1 MDRPYLHFNPVV
13 LTTFLL
19 AASLNIL
26 SHLSLKGVGDVLKSI
41 QSIISL
47 TTGYSDATSE
57 LRNVPSDV
65 QSPFEISKNIPSDAR
80 TVFNALPSLSPKY
93 RSFASCPKCWALY
106 GFDPAVPSSI
116 PITCTAR
123 SIYMGPECGTHLR
136 RETKDERVQACREF
150 LHHDFKH
157 WITWMFCRPDISE
170 AFDWDPFEG
179 CDERG
184 DVMNDIWDG
193 SILRDFQGPEG
204 DGRFVVNLPNE
215 KRLVFSFNYDSLNP
229 YGNRA
234 AGKSVKIGGMYMA
247 CLNLPRPL
255 RFLVENVYLVGVV
268 PGPDAPST
276 SEINHYLRPLIND
289 LIDLWH
295 HGLFLTHTPTHPHGL
310 LIRCALVPIVCDLP
324 AARQIS
330 GFGQANCADQCHEC
344 KLQLLEMENLDYW
357 AWPRRNNQEHRTLA
371 KEWVNKLT
379 ENAREKHFKLN
390 HVRWSELLRLP
401 YWDPTKHVVIDSM
414 HGFYLGI
421 LQRHCREIWGMAAD
435 VDDGEG
441 VTFDT
446 TTESPNE
453 LQLAAA
459 RRILREGS
467 KADLATCPAD
477 VLRQLSREEGLRYAK
492 KLVKDQ
498 LVQQLLDYVSLL
510 FYCLVK
516 VLMACK
522 RVAQC
527 WFNDKGEP
535 VDTNGVIQPRADT
548 TADVARQ
555 LYESGTKTFMRKHLD
570 LVHARA
576 ICAILGIHI
585 AGESSLKS
593 VTDIIQKAVCHD
605 RWYTSLMA
613 LYG

>member
-1 MDRPYLHFNPVV
+1 MDRPYLHYDPVI

-19 AASLNIL
+19 AASLHIL
-26 SHLSLKGVGDVLKSI
+26 SRLSLKGVGDILKGI
-41 QSIISL
+41 QSIIGLASIHEAPS
-47 TTGYSDATSE
+47 GDAQT
-57 LRNVPSDV
+57 L
-65 QSPFEISKNIPSDAR
+65 FENIPGDAR

-93 RSFASCPKCWALY
+93 RSFASCPRCCALH
-106 GFDPAVPSSI
+106 GFDPAIPSSI
-116 PITCTAR
+116 PMTCTAR
-123 SIYMGPECGTHLR
+123 STYMGPECGARLR
-136 RETKDERVQACREF
+136 RETKDERIQACHEF

-157 WITWMFCRPDISE
+157 WIAWMFCRPDISE
-170 AFDWDPFEG
+170 ALNWDPFEG

-229 YGNRA
+229 YGNRV

-255 RFLVENVYLVGVV
+255 RFLVENVYLVWVV
-268 PGPDAPST
+268 PGPEGPST

-295 HGLFLTHTPTHPHGL
+295 NGLFLTHTPTHPHGL
-310 LIRCALVPIVCDLP
+310 LVRCALVPIVCDLP

-330 GFGQANCADQCHEC
+330 GFGQANCDDQCHEC

-357 AWPRRNNQEHRTLA
+357 AWPRRNNQEHRALA
-371 KEWVNKLT
+371 KEWLNKLT
-379 ENAREKHFKLN
+379 EKAQEKHFKLN

-421 LQRHCREIWGMAAD
+421 LQRHCREIWGMSAD
-435 VDDGEG
+435 IDDGEG

-446 TTESPNE
+446 TTEGPNE
-453 LQLAAA
+453 LRLAAA

-467 KADLATCPAD
+467 EDDLKTCSVD
-477 VLRQLSREEGLRYAK
+477 VLRSLSREEGLRYAK
-492 KLVKDQ
+492 KLVKNQ
-498 LVQQLLDYVSLL
+498 LVQQLMDYVSIP
-510 FYCLVK
+510 FDCLIECS
-516 VLMACK
+516 LIAHK

-535 VDTNGVIQPRADT
+535 VDTNGVIRPRADT

-555 LYESGTKTFMRKHLD
+555 LYESGTKTFMRKHLN
-570 LVHARA
+570 LAQARA
-576 ICAILGIHI
+576 MCVIVGIHVP
-585 AGESSLKS
+585 G
-593 VTDIIQKAVCHD
+593 
-605 RWYTSLMA
+605 
-613 LYG
+613 